1 MAASTRSIA
10 CAPAG
15 RPPRASKSSS
25 RRSCRQDRRSTP
37 ARCTRTIPSG
47 RARSATGHRNGSTAA
62 DLGSRGRGR
71 SSAHAPALVS
81 LDSAGTVPKR
91 SNDACINF
99 SPLPTWRFSRG
110 GRGALRASGAP
121 TPAPARNRHWP
132 HGGAPAVRL
141 RNPFGRKPK
150 EFPSHLWTQ
159 CPSCGEMLF
168 NKQLE
173 RNHNVCQKCGHDF
186 KFEAAGRVELLA
198 DARSFTETD
207 ADIVSSDPLGFVDS
221 KPYPERIAAA
231 QAKTGHKDAV
241 LTGDATISAIPIVL
255 AVMDFEF
262 MGGSMGS
269 VVGEKLTRAAERAFA
284 ERKPL
289 VIVSASGGA
298 RMQEG
303 TIALMQLAKTVA
315 ALARLDEARIPFIS
329 VLTDPTTGGVL
340 ASFASLGDIVLAEPG
355 ALIGFSGA
363 RVTSETIGEKLPKGF
378 QRAEFLLE
386 HGFVDQVVPRPQL
399 KERIAFFL
407 NSFRIA
413 GQDLRW
419 SL

>member
-1 MAASTRSIA
+1 
-10 CAPAG
+10 
-15 RPPRASKSSS
+15 
-25 RRSCRQDRRSTP
+25 
-37 ARCTRTIPSG
+37 
-47 RARSATGHRNGSTAA
+47 
-62 DLGSRGRGR
+62 
-71 SSAHAPALVS
+71 
-81 LDSAGTVPKR
+81 
-91 SNDACINF
+91 
-99 SPLPTWRFSRG
+99 
-110 GRGALRASGAP
+110 
-121 TPAPARNRHWP
+121 
-132 HGGAPAVRL
+132 VRL
-141 RNPFGRKPK
+141 RNPFGRKTK

-173 RNHNVCQKCGHDF
+173 RSDRVCQKCGHHF
-186 KFEAAGRVELLA
+186 KLGALARIELLA
-198 DARSFTETD
+198 DARSFTEID
-207 ADIVSSDPLGFVDS
+207 ADMISSDPLGFVDT

-231 QAKTGHKDAV
+231 QAKSGHRDAV
-241 LTGDATISAIPIVL
+241 LTGDARISSIPIVL
-255 AVMDFEF
+255 AVMDFDF

-269 VVGEKLTRAAERAFA
+269 VVGEKLTRAAERAYS

-315 ALARLDEARIPFIS
+315 AIARLDEAAIPFIS

-378 QRAEFLLE
+378 QRSEFLLE

-407 NSFRIA
+407 SAFRLA

>member
-1 MAASTRSIA
+1 M
-10 CAPAG
+10 
-15 RPPRASKSSS
+15 
-25 RRSCRQDRRSTP
+25 
-37 ARCTRTIPSG
+37 
-47 RARSATGHRNGSTAA
+47 
-62 DLGSRGRGR
+62 
-71 SSAHAPALVS
+71 
-81 LDSAGTVPKR
+81 
-91 SNDACINF
+91 
-99 SPLPTWRFSRG
+99 
-110 GRGALRASGAP
+110 
-121 TPAPARNRHWP
+121 
-132 HGGAPAVRL
+132 RL

-173 RNHNVCQKCGHDF
+173 RNQSVCPKCGHHF
-186 KFEAAGRVELLA
+186 KLDAAGRIELLA
-198 DARSFTETD
+198 DARSFSETD

-231 QAKTGHKDAV
+231 QAKSGHKDAV
-241 LTGDATISAIPIVL
+241 LTGDASLSGIPIVL
-255 AVMDFEF
+255 AVMDFDF

-269 VVGEKLTRAAERAFA
+269 VVGEKLTRAAERALS

-378 QRAEFLLE
+378 QRAEFLLA
-386 HGFVDQVVPRPQL
+386 HGFVDQVVPRTQL
-399 KERIAFFL
+399 KERIALFL
-407 NSFRIA
+407 GAFRIA

>member
-1 MAASTRSIA
+1 M
-10 CAPAG
+10 
-15 RPPRASKSSS
+15 
-25 RRSCRQDRRSTP
+25 
-37 ARCTRTIPSG
+37 
-47 RARSATGHRNGSTAA
+47 
-62 DLGSRGRGR
+62 
-71 SSAHAPALVS
+71 
-81 LDSAGTVPKR
+81 
-91 SNDACINF
+91 
-99 SPLPTWRFSRG
+99 
-110 GRGALRASGAP
+110 
-121 TPAPARNRHWP
+121 
-132 HGGAPAVRL
+132 RL

-150 EFPSHLWTQ
+150 EFPSQLWTQ
-159 CPSCGEMLF
+159 CPTCGEMLF
-168 NKQLE
+168 NKQLA
-173 RNHNVCQKCGHDF
+173 RNQNVCQKCGHHF
-186 KFEAAGRVELLA
+186 KLRAAERVELLA
-198 DARSFTETD
+198 DPHSFSETD
-207 ADIVSSDPLGFVDS
+207 AEMVSADPLGFVDS
-221 KPYPERIAAA
+221 KPYPERITAA
-231 QAKTGHKDAV
+231 QAKSGHKDAV
-241 LTGDATISAIPIVL
+241 LTGDATIAAIPVVL
-255 AVMDFEF
+255 AIMDFEF

-269 VVGEKLTRAAERAFA
+269 VVGEKLTRAAERALA

-315 ALARLDEARIPFIS
+315 AVARLDEARVPFVS

-386 HGFVDQVVPRPQL
+386 HGFVDQVVQRAQL

-407 NSFRIA
+407 NAFRVA

>member
-10 CAPAG
+10 CAPAR

-25 RRSCRQDRRSTP
+25 RRSCRQDRKATP

-47 RARSATGHRNGSTAA
+47 RARSATGHRNGSTASNI
-62 DLGSRGRGR
+62 GSRRQGR

-159 CPSCGEMLF
+159 CPNCAEMLF
-168 NKQLE
+168 NKQLA
-173 RNHNVCQKCGHDF
+173 RNLNVCTKCGHHF
-186 KFEAAGRVELLA
+186 KLGAAERVEL
-198 DARSFTETD
+198 
-207 ADIVSSDPLGFVDS
+207 
-221 KPYPERIAAA
+221 
-231 QAKTGHKDAV
+231 
-241 LTGDATISAIPIVL
+241 
-255 AVMDFEF
+255 
-262 MGGSMGS
+262 
-269 VVGEKLTRAAERAFA
+269 
-284 ERKPL
+284 
-289 VIVSASGGA
+289 
-298 RMQEG
+298 
-303 TIALMQLAKTVA
+303 
-315 ALARLDEARIPFIS
+315 
-329 VLTDPTTGGVL
+329 
-340 ASFASLGDIVLAEPG
+340 LAEPG

-363 RVTSETIGEKLPKGF
+363 RVTSETIGEKLPKGY
-378 QRAEFLLE
+378 QRAEFQLQ
-386 HGFVDQVVPRPQL
+386 HGFVDQVVPRAQL

-407 NSFRIA
+407 NAFRIA
-413 GQDLRW
+413 GQDMRW

>member
-1 MAASTRSIA
+1 M
-10 CAPAG
+10 
-15 RPPRASKSSS
+15 
-25 RRSCRQDRRSTP
+25 
-37 ARCTRTIPSG
+37 
-47 RARSATGHRNGSTAA
+47 
-62 DLGSRGRGR
+62 
-71 SSAHAPALVS
+71 
-81 LDSAGTVPKR
+81 
-91 SNDACINF
+91 
-99 SPLPTWRFSRG
+99 
-110 GRGALRASGAP
+110 
-121 TPAPARNRHWP
+121 
-132 HGGAPAVRL
+132 RL

-159 CPSCGEMLF
+159 CPTCGEMLF
-168 NKQLE
+168 NKQLD
-173 RNHNVCQKCGHDF
+173 RNHSVCQKCGHHF
-186 KFEAAGRVELLA
+186 KLDAAGRIELLA
-198 DARSFTETD
+198 DPRSFSETD
-207 ADIVSSDPLGFVDS
+207 ADMVSSDPLGFVDS

-231 QAKTGHKDAV
+231 QAKSGHKDAV
-241 LTGDATISAIPIVL
+241 LTGDATISGIPIVL
-255 AVMDFEF
+255 AVMDFDF

-269 VVGEKLTRAAERAFA
+269 VVGEKLTRAAERSFV

-378 QRAEFLLE
+378 QRAEFLVD
-386 HGFVDQVVPRPQL
+386 HGFVDQVVPRTQL

-407 NSFRIA
+407 NAFRIA

>member
-1 MAASTRSIA
+1 M
-10 CAPAG
+10 
-15 RPPRASKSSS
+15 
-25 RRSCRQDRRSTP
+25 
-37 ARCTRTIPSG
+37 
-47 RARSATGHRNGSTAA
+47 
-62 DLGSRGRGR
+62 
-71 SSAHAPALVS
+71 
-81 LDSAGTVPKR
+81 
-91 SNDACINF
+91 
-99 SPLPTWRFSRG
+99 
-110 GRGALRASGAP
+110 
-121 TPAPARNRHWP
+121 
-132 HGGAPAVRL
+132 RL

-150 EFPSHLWTQ
+150 EFPSHLWTL

-173 RNHNVCQKCGHDF
+173 RNQSVCSKCGHHF
-186 KFEAAGRVELLA
+186 KLDAAGRVELLA
-198 DARSFTETD
+198 DPRSFSETD

-231 QAKTGHKDAV
+231 QARSGHKDAV
-241 LTGDATISAIPIVL
+241 LTGDASLAGIPIVL

-269 VVGEKLTRAAERAFA
+269 VVGEKLTRAAERALS

-386 HGFVDQVVPRPQL
+386 HGFVDQVVPRTQL

-407 NSFRIA
+407 NAFRIA

>member
-1 MAASTRSIA
+1 M
-10 CAPAG
+10 
-15 RPPRASKSSS
+15 
-25 RRSCRQDRRSTP
+25 
-37 ARCTRTIPSG
+37 
-47 RARSATGHRNGSTAA
+47 
-62 DLGSRGRGR
+62 
-71 SSAHAPALVS
+71 
-81 LDSAGTVPKR
+81 
-91 SNDACINF
+91 
-99 SPLPTWRFSRG
+99 
-110 GRGALRASGAP
+110 
-121 TPAPARNRHWP
+121 
-132 HGGAPAVRL
+132 
-141 RNPFGRKPK
+141 PFGRPRK

-168 NKQLE
+168 NKQLA
-173 RNHNVCQKCGHDF
+173 RNHNVCTNCDHHFRLGAR
-186 KFEAAGRVELLA
+186 ERIELLV
-198 DARSFTETD
+198 DKGSFTEH
-207 ADIVSSDPLGFVDS
+207 DIELVSGDPLAFSDQ
-221 KPYPERIAAA
+221 KPYPQRIQQS
-231 QAKTGHKDAV
+231 QAKSGEKDAAIC
-241 LTGDATISAIPIVL
+241 GSARIDENAVEL
-255 AVMDFEF
+255 AVMDFDF

-269 VVGEKLTRAAERAFA
+269 VVGEKLTRAAERAFV

-378 QRAEFLLE
+378 QRAEFLLD
-386 HGFVDQVVPRPQL
+386 HGFVDQVVPRTQL

-407 NSFRIA
+407 NAFRIA

>member
-1 MAASTRSIA
+1 M
-10 CAPAG
+10 
-15 RPPRASKSSS
+15 
-25 RRSCRQDRRSTP
+25 
-37 ARCTRTIPSG
+37 
-47 RARSATGHRNGSTAA
+47 
-62 DLGSRGRGR
+62 
-71 SSAHAPALVS
+71 
-81 LDSAGTVPKR
+81 
-91 SNDACINF
+91 
-99 SPLPTWRFSRG
+99 
-110 GRGALRASGAP
+110 
-121 TPAPARNRHWP
+121 
-132 HGGAPAVRL
+132 RL

-159 CPSCGEMLF
+159 CPMCGEMLF

-173 RNHNVCQKCGHDF
+173 RNNRVCQKCGHHF
-186 KFEAAGRVELLA
+186 KLDAAGRIELLA
-198 DARSFTETD
+198 DPRSFSETE
-207 ADIVSSDPLGFVDS
+207 ADMVSSDPLGFVDS

-231 QAKTGHKDAV
+231 QAKSGHKDAV
-241 LTGDATISAIPIVL
+241 LTGDATISGIPIVL

-399 KERIAFFL
+399 KERITFFL

>member
-1 MAASTRSIA
+1 
-10 CAPAG
+10 
-15 RPPRASKSSS
+15 
-25 RRSCRQDRRSTP
+25 
-37 ARCTRTIPSG
+37 
-47 RARSATGHRNGSTAA
+47 
-62 DLGSRGRGR
+62 
-71 SSAHAPALVS
+71 
-81 LDSAGTVPKR
+81 
-91 SNDACINF
+91 
-99 SPLPTWRFSRG
+99 
-110 GRGALRASGAP
+110 
-121 TPAPARNRHWP
+121 
-132 HGGAPAVRL
+132 
-141 RNPFGRKPK
+141 
-150 EFPSHLWTQ
+150 
-159 CPSCGEMLF
+159 MLF

-173 RNHNVCQKCGHDF
+173 RNHSVCQKCGHHF
-186 KFEAAGRVELLA
+186 KLGALARIELLA
-198 DARSFTETD
+198 DPKSFSETD
-207 ADIVSSDPLGFVDS
+207 ADMVSSDPLGFVDS

-231 QAKTGHKDAV
+231 RAKSGHKDAV
-241 LTGDATISAIPIVL
+241 LTGDAQISGIPIVL

-269 VVGEKLTRAAERAFA
+269 VVGEKLTRAAERAFS

-315 ALARLDEARIPFIS
+315 AVARLDAASIPFIS

-378 QRAEFLLE
+378 QRSEFLLD
-386 HGFVDQVVPRPQL
+386 HGFVDQVVPRTQL
-399 KERIAFFL
+399 RERIAFFL
-407 NSFRIA
+407 NAFRIA

>member
-1 MAASTRSIA
+1 M
-10 CAPAG
+10 
-15 RPPRASKSSS
+15 
-25 RRSCRQDRRSTP
+25 
-37 ARCTRTIPSG
+37 
-47 RARSATGHRNGSTAA
+47 
-62 DLGSRGRGR
+62 
-71 SSAHAPALVS
+71 
-81 LDSAGTVPKR
+81 
-91 SNDACINF
+91 
-99 SPLPTWRFSRG
+99 
-110 GRGALRASGAP
+110 
-121 TPAPARNRHWP
+121 
-132 HGGAPAVRL
+132 RL

-168 NKQLE
+168 NKQLA
-173 RNHNVCQKCGHDF
+173 RNLNVCQKCGHHF
-186 KFEAAGRVELLA
+186 KLGAAERIELLA
-198 DARSFTETD
+198 DPRSFVEMD
-207 ADIVSSDPLGFVDS
+207 ADMVSSDPLGFVDS

-231 QAKTGHKDAV
+231 QSKTGHKDAV
-241 LTGDATISAIPIVL
+241 VTGDATLAGTPVAL

-269 VVGEKLTRAAERAFA
+269 VVGEKITRAAERALA

-289 VIVSASGGA
+289 VIVAASGGA

-303 TIALMQLAKTVA
+303 TIALMQMAKTVA
-315 ALARLDEARIPFIS
+315 AVSRLDEAGIPFIS
-329 VLTDPTTGGVL
+329 VVTDPTTGGVL

-355 ALIGFSGA
+355 ALAGFSGA

-386 HGFVDQVVPRPQL
+386 HGFADQVVPRPQL

-407 NSFRIA
+407 NAFRA
-413 GQDLRW
+413 GAAGLRW